1 MKKKIIVIAL
11 ILSFLIVGSESGL
24 ALHIEKEI
32 NEIKDK
38 NIPNVK
44 TYANGTDFSFNYA
57 FLAFGAVHKITNITF
72 IEGLASKL
80 SRLNSLFSRKLF
92 FPIFSMV
99 YVSNLTFT
107 ISFDELVDVRS
118 EYRYWYGTSY
128 SNGSYNGTNITINSP
143 HSRTVYNF
151 TGIIK
156 FQKPKI
162 FKFFALEPKFFI
174 PYRFSIIGYCEDI
187 ELNDD
192 SA

>member
-1 MKKKIIVIAL
+1 MKKKIIVI
-11 ILSFLIVGSESGL
+11 ILVVSFLIVGCESGV

-32 NEIKDK
+32 NEIKDEY
-38 NIPNVK
+38 IPNVK
-44 TYANGTDFSFNYA
+44 TYADETDFSFNYA

-72 IEGLASKL
+72 FEGPASKL

-92 FPIFSMV
+92 FPIFSIV

-128 SNGSYNGTNITINSP
+128 SNGSYNGTNITINTP

-156 FQKPKI
+156 FQRPKI
-162 FKFFALEPKFFI
+162 FKFFAIEPKFFI

-187 ELNDD
+187 ELNGD
-192 SA
+192 ST